1 MRELH
6 SWHERGDH
14 ARHGRDAPAPV
25 DNAAARVH
33 DSPKH
38 AAHDALK
45 RKMASD
51 PEARKAEVL
60 RYRTLVDAAYE
71 PKHAAGHLKPQEKQ
85 PEHAPPEARDKPAS
99 KIAAREDRL
108 ESQQEER
115 RKPQRSWMP
124 RADMVQAVSNIGML
138 ATALAVALGDVPVKW
153 DAVAASGV
161 TAVVSNIA
169 WANRRWKEKHG
180 DRSEG

>member
-1 MRELH
+1 
-6 SWHERGDH
+6 
-14 ARHGRDAPAPV
+14 
-25 DNAAARVH
+25 
-33 DSPKH
+33 
-38 AAHDALK
+38 
-45 RKMASD
+45 
-51 PEARKAEVL
+51 
-60 RYRTLVDAAYE
+60 
-71 PKHAAGHLKPQEKQ
+71 
-85 PEHAPPEARDKPAS
+85 
-99 KIAAREDRL
+99 
-108 ESQQEER
+108 
-115 RKPQRSWMP
+115 MP